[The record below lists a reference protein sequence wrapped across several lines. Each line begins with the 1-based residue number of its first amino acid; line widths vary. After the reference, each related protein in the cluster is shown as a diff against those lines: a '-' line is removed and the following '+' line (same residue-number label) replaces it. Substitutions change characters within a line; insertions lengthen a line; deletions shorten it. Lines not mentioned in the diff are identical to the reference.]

1 MWPRSIERIWHTI
14 APYFERT
21 SFPVWVL
28 AGTAVCGLVYQFV
41 LQQSYREKATELL
54 HSLYLE
60 NPVFQQDFV
69 DEEAV
74 RQVVVNERCEFLR
87 DRRHLPLDLNCSR
100 LTEPESR
107 RMSGVNLGTHER
119 KELRERLSE
128 ELKSIPVS
136 EPVAF
141 QHFQFFEHVR
151 QCAEH
156 GTCDEDTVRR
166 LFQRDMVSFLNTVCV
181 YVEPGRILD
190 NLRYDIAALAAFVL
204 DGDVEDVLRWSEDD
218 GRENLFFCPY
228 LRDLS

>member
-1 MWPRSIERIWHTI
+1 M
-14 APYFERT
+14 PYFERT

-28 AGTAVCGLVYQFV
+28 AVTAVCGLVYQFV
-41 LQQSYREKATELL
+41 LQQSHREEAAELL
-54 HSLYLE
+54 HSMYLE
-60 NPVFQQDFV
+60 NPIYQRQFV
-69 DEEAV
+69 DEEEVMQVAV
-74 RQVVVNERCEFLR
+74 DERCEFLR
-87 DRRHLPLDLNCSR
+87 ERRHLPPDLNCSS
-100 LTEPESR
+100 LTEPELR

-136 EPVAF
+136 EQIVL

-156 GTCDEDTVRR
+156 GTCDEETIRR
-166 LFQRDMVSFLNTVCV
+166 LFQKDMVSFLNIVCV
-181 YVEPGRILD
+181 YVEPGRVLD
-190 NLRYDIAALAAFVL
+190 NLRNETTALAEFVL
-204 DGDVEDVLRWSEDD
+204 DGNVEDVLRWSEDD